1 MKHLLY
7 IPNGTYINI
16 KVNSGIYRNILEH
29 YQKFSSCEEVI
40 QKIIIGYFPSNFYKR
55 QELPNSL
62 TREEFE
68 IIDDEKTKIL
78 QKM

>member
-16 KVNSGIYRNILEH
+16 KVNSDVYRNILEH
-29 YQKFSSCEEVI
+29 YQKFFSCEEVI
-40 QKIIIGYFPSNFYKR
+40 QKIITGYFSSNFYKR
-55 QELPNSL
+55 QELPNFL